1 MIYHVKL
8 PNEIQAVMS
17 SLRWC
22 VDLFGATKDIEYTY
36 GNDIAKDLR
45 WWKRQDH
52 VFFRNEQDY
61 ILYMLRWA

>member
-1 MIYHVKL
+1 
-8 PNEIQAVMS
+8 MS

-36 GNDIAKDLR
+36 SNDIAKDLR
-45 WWKRQDH
+45 WWKRQGH